1 MYNNEQQSCLRH
13 RVART
18 WARLPAQGY
27 ALFFTSLAAAVVVAD
42 AVAAAAVSSHGS
54 DSPHM
59 GKPQDRALLVQ
70 MWQQHDI
77 IPGAFVHLP

>member
-1 MYNNEQQSCLRH
+1 MANLECTITNS
-13 RVART
+13 RVV
-18 WARLPAQGY
+18 LGY

-70 MWQQHDI
+70 MWQQAATRYYSWNVCPFTMI
-77 IPGAFVHLP
+77 L